1 MFSLKDK
8 CALVTGGGAGLGAG
22 IAKALASVGADVA
35 VADLPGAD
43 ASAVIADIEALGR
56 KAVFVEMDVRD
67 VAQIR
72 AGVEAAREAL
82 GHIDIVVNNAGINRH
97 QTGLEADEADW
108 DDHFDTNVKGGFF
121 VAQAA
126 AAGMIERGG
135 GRIIFIAS
143 QSGLV
148 GTPNQ
153 PVYCASKGAV
163 VNMVRALAVD
173 WARYGITVNG
183 IGPTFIETDM
193 TRGRL
198 DEPGFKE
205 SVVSRIP
212 MGRLGVPEDVAAA
225 AVYLASDEAAMVTG
239 VTLPV
244 DGGWTA
250 Q

>member
-1 MFSLKDK
+1 MFSLDGKG
-8 CALVTGGGAGLGAG
+8 ALVTGAATGLGAA
-22 IAKALASVGADVA
+22 IASALASAGADVA
-35 VADLPGAD
+35 AADLAGKDVSETVA
-43 ASAVIADIEALGR
+43 AIEAAGR
-56 KAVFVEMDVRD
+56 KAIAVEMDVRD
-67 VAQIR
+67 VAQVR
-72 AGVEAAREAL
+72 AGVAAAQAAL
-82 GHIDIVVNNAGINRH
+82 GHADIVVNNAGINRH
-97 QTGLEADEADW
+97 PTGLETTEADW
-108 DDHFDTNVKGGFF
+108 DDHLDTNAKGGFF

-126 AAGMIERGG
+126 APAMIERGW

-148 GTPNQ
+148 GVPGQ

-163 VNMVRALAVD
+163 VNLVRALAVD
-173 WARYGITVNG
+173 WAKHGVTVNG

-193 TRGRL
+193 TRDRL
-198 DEPGFKE
+198 SEPGFEE
-205 SVVSRIP
+205 SVTARIP
-212 MGRLGVPEDVAAA
+212 AGRLGRPEDVAAA

>member
-1 MFSLKDK
+1 MFSLDGTG
-8 CALVTGGGAGLGAG
+8 ALVTGAATGLGAA
-22 IAKALASVGADVA
+22 IASALGSAGADVA
-35 VADLPGAD
+35 VVDLPGAD
-43 ASAVIADIEALGR
+43 VTETLAAVRAAGR
-56 KAVFVEMDVRD
+56 KAVAVEMDVRD
-67 VAQIR
+67 VAQVR
-72 AGVEAAREAL
+72 AGVAAAQQAL
-82 GHIDIVVNNAGINRH
+82 GRVDIVVNNAGINRH
-97 QTGLEADEADW
+97 QTGLDADEADW

-126 AAGMIERGG
+126 APAMIERRW

-148 GTPNQ
+148 GVPGQ

-163 VNMVRALAVD
+163 VNLVRALAID
-173 WARYGITVNG
+173 WAPHGITVNG

-198 DEPGFKE
+198 AESGFGE
-205 SVVSRIP
+205 SVIARIP
-212 MGRLGVPEDVAAA
+212 AGRLGKPGDVAAA
-225 AVYLASDEAAMVTG
+225 AVYLASHEAAMVTG

>member
-1 MFSLKDK
+1 MFSLDGK
-8 CALVTGGGAGLGAG
+8 CALVTGARTGLGAA
-22 IAKALASVGADVA
+22 IASALASAGADVA
-35 VADLPGAD
+35 VTDLPGKDVSDTVA
-43 ASAVIADIEALGR
+43 AIEAAGR
-56 KAVFVEMDVRD
+56 KAVAVEMDVRD
-67 VAQIR
+67 VAQVR
-72 AGVEAAREAL
+72 AGVAAAQEAL
-82 GHIDIVVNNAGINRH
+82 GQIDIVVNNAGINRH
-97 QTGLEADEADW
+97 PTGLETTEADW
-108 DDHFDTNVKGGFF
+108 DDHLDTNAKGGFF

-126 AAGMIERGG
+126 APAMIERGW

-148 GTPNQ
+148 GVPGQ

-163 VNMVRALAVD
+163 VNLVRALAVD
-173 WARYGITVNG
+173 WAGHGITVNG

-193 TRGRL
+193 TRDRL
-198 DEPGFKE
+198 SEPGFEK
-205 SVVSRIP
+205 SVIARIP
-212 MGRLGVPEDVAAA
+212 AGRLGRPEDVAAA